1 MQRYSHGAVSANGA
15 EFIASLGQAPQDPRN
30 QKTSA
35 LTARLVESR
44 LQRSYWYDGIPGALP
59 QAHMTKAPLALDRYG
74 VVRRPRAAAVT
85 DGDAPKARRHN
96 DLATK

>member
-15 EFIASLGQAPQDPRN
+15 EFIASLGQAPQDPWN
-30 QKTSA
+30 KKTSA
-35 LTARLVESR
+35 LKARLIESR
-44 LQRSYWYDGIPGALP
+44 LQRSYWYDRIPGALP

-74 VVRRPRAAAVT
+74 AVRRPGAAAVT
-85 DGDAPKARRHN
+85 DEDAPQARRYT